1 MKRAHSNSSLK
12 DEEVRED
19 FQRVNSGGHV
29 EKKKKTKTKKEEE
42 HGIQHRQREPTSET
56 SNKTRHHHEE
66 EEPSTRAKSDTTTA
80 TTTTATTT
88 TTTTTATTRT
98 TGTTTT
104 SHSGG
109 SRNIAAA
116 NNVKRRRTRRVS
128 ERVTRQLEIPQY
140 DANGNFIPAKL
151 RSAEAKETKYRVVK
165 HKVFCK
171 VDDCGME
178 CISLYSIRVKVCV
191 SHLKAERAKLNGI
204 DCRFCQKCTKF
215 HELSAFMKDKRACI
229 ASLNKLAKIRSK
241 TTTKKASMDKTSK
254 NSEQVVNAKTK
265 TSDPPVHSESDVGCS
280 VDHHFEMKRERFNK
294 VQGRQLDEQEHQHKG
309 LPNLRGCELQQLQ
322 RDTRFS
328 SEMFRNETVRKLLG
342 NIPSREGIDPK
353 KEAEAKRR
361 KEIVDALYKNEIRG
375 RWERALG

>member
-12 DEEVRED
+12 DEQVRED

-42 HGIQHRQREPTSET
+42 YGIQHRQREPTSET

-66 EEPSTRAKSDTTTA
+66 EEPSTRAKSDTTT
-80 TTTTATTT
+80 TTTT
-88 TTTTTATTRT
+88 TTRT

-191 SHLKAERAKLNGI
+191 SHLKAERAKVNGI

-241 TTTKKASMDKTSK
+241 TTTKKASMDKNSK
-254 NSEQVVNAKTK
+254 NYEQVVNAKTK

-309 LPNLRGCELQQLQ
+309 RPNLRGSELQQLQ

-342 NIPSREGIDPK
+342 NIPSREESDPK

-361 KEIVDALYKNEIRG
+361 KEIVDALYKKERRG
-375 RWERALG
+375 MRERALG